1 MLLCTSIRIYRYLI
15 GSLNAGYFCAIVRI
29 KLSFLTKLIDCVFR
43 HVTDCTF
50 AYIFFKVYTAN
61 KGKAD
66 RRQKARL

>member
-1 MLLCTSIRIYRYLI
+1 MLLCIRIYRYLI
-15 GSLNAGYFCAIVRI
+15 GRLNAGNFAAILRI
-29 KLSFLTKLIDCVFR
+29 RLSFLTKLIDCAFR
-43 HVTDCTF
+43 HVTDCKL